1 MIDPKDRNYL
11 AAADLLRVFSMGL
24 VAWFHI
30 WQQSWLDPGFHI
42 AGAYVDLQRI
52 IRRGYMAVDL
62 LLLLSGFLLYWPVAR
77 AARRGLPPEP
87 PLTFYKKRLWRI
99 LPGYL
104 VAVLGAFAFALYYGR
119 EPGSA
124 PLGADLLAHLTFTQT
139 FWRGTYQWTSCNV
152 VLWTLAVE
160 MQFYLLFPLA
170 ARMFRR
176 RPWLT
181 WAGMTVLALLSR
193 WSAALWAEDLGM
205 VFNQLPCMLDLY
217 AFGMLSA
224 HLLAAREGSR
234 PHWLYS
240 LGSAVCLAGILRVLW
255 VQDPVD
261 ERALNLAQMN
271 WRLPLAALGGL
282 YLWCGGQWTGAVSRA
297 VGNRATRYL
306 SLISYEFYIW
316 HQYLAVKLK
325 LWHIPPY
332 VTDMPQRD
340 EGLAWRRS
348 YTLLCF
354 LAAFA
359 AAAALT
365 WAVEKITA
373 RLRNWRKMAKLD
385 NSVLL

>member
-1 MIDPKDRNYL
+1 MIHPKDRNYL
-11 AAADLLRVFSMGL
+11 AAADLLRVFSIGL

-30 WQQSWLDPGFHI
+30 WQQSWLDPGFSI
-42 AGAYVDLQRI
+42 AGVYVDLQRI

-77 AARRGLPPEP
+77 AARRGMPPEP

-104 VAVLGAFAFALYYGR
+104 VAVLVAFAFALYYGR

-124 PLGADLLAHLTFTQT
+124 PLGADLLAHLTFTHT
-139 FWRGTYQWTSCNV
+139 FWRSTYQWTSCNV
-152 VLWTLAVE
+152 ALWTLAVE
-160 MQFYLLFPLA
+160 MQFYFLFPLV
-170 ARMFRR
+170 ARLFRR

-193 WSAALWAEDLGM
+193 RAAAGATDLGM

-224 HLLAAREGSR
+224 HLLSARAGARPNSLYAVGSMI
-234 PHWLYS
+234 
-240 LGSAVCLAGILRVLW
+240 CLAGILWVLW
-255 VQDPVD
+255 VQNPAD
-261 ERALNLAQMN
+261 ERALNLDQMT
-271 WRLPLAALGGL
+271 WRLPLAVLGGL
-282 YLWCGGQWTGAVSRA
+282 FLWCGGQWNAGVSRA
-297 VGNRATRYL
+297 VGNRVTRYL

-332 VTDMPQRD
+332 VTEMPQRD

-354 LAAFA
+354 LISFAVAAV
-359 AAAALT
+359 LT

-385 NSVLL
+385 NSNLL